1 MTFETAME
9 KLGTLQRF
17 GSPGAVERVAWI
29 LEQFGNPQHQLQCI
43 HVAGT
48 NGKGSTCAM
57 LSSILREAGYLTGLF
72 VSPYI
77 IEFRERIQINGEMI
91 PKEAFAA
98 LMEQVF
104 PYVEQLQSSGERMS
118 EFELVTVLAILWF
131 SKQKC
136 DVVVFE
142 VGVGGKRDSTNVI
155 TNVLVSVLTSVSM
168 DHTEVLGDTIEKIT
182 RDKCGIMKPN
192 GTFVV
197 APCQKAEVM
206 PIVKE
211 EAEKPNNCVV
221 EASMNAIQLL
231 HTDLNGTDFLYH
243 GSTLHLPLIGVHQS
257 FNVCTVLAVTE
268 QLKQKGFSIEINHI
282 KAGLE
287 KVRFPAR
294 WEIVRK
300 HPLIIIDGAH
310 NQDGIDMLKVSVRQ
324 YLPNRT
330 IVAVIGALRDKDTDY
345 MIHALSDVFH
355 HVITITPNNP
365 RAMDAKTFALRWIA
379 CGQQATAAESVED
392 ALYRAEQ
399 LIGENGV
406 ILVCGSLFVA
416 AEVREKIKYHFME
429 K

>member
-29 LEQFGNPQHQLQCI
+29 LEQFGNPQHQLQFI

-192 GTFVV
+192 GTFVI

-211 EAEKPNNCVV
+211 EAEKQNNYVV

-268 QLKQKGFSIEINHI
+268 QLKQKGFPIEI

-287 KVRFPAR
+287 KVQFPAR

-310 NQDGIDMLKVSVRQ
+310 NQDGIDMLKASVKQ

-379 CGQQATAAESVED
+379 CGQQTTAAEDIDD
-392 ALYRAEQ
+392 AISRAEQ

-416 AEVREKIKYHFME
+416 AEAREKIKYHFME

>member
-17 GSPGAVERVAWI
+17 GSPGAVERVDWI
-29 LEQFGNPQHQLQCI
+29 LEQFGNPQHQLQFI

-57 LSSILREAGYLTGLF
+57 LSSILREAGYQTGLF

-77 IEFRERIQINGEMI
+77 IEFRERIQVNGEMI

-136 DVVVFE
+136 DIVVFE

-168 DHTEVLGDTIEKIT
+168 DHTEVLGDTLEKIT
-182 RDKCGIMKPN
+182 TDKCGIMKPN

-211 EAEKPNNCVV
+211 EAEKKDNCVI
-221 EASMNAIQLL
+221 EAFMNDIQLL
-231 HTDLNGTDFLYH
+231 HTDLNGTDFFVSWQYI
-243 GSTLHLPLIGVHQS
+243 T
-257 FNVCTVLAVTE
+257 LAVDWRTSVFE
-268 QLKQKGFSIEINHI
+268 CLYGIGCNRTIKAKGFSIEINHI

-287 KVRFPAR
+287 KVQFPAR

-310 NQDGIDMLKVSVRQ
+310 NQDGIDMLKASVKQ

-345 MIHALSDVFH
+345 MVHALADVFH

-365 RAMDAKTFALRWIA
+365 RALDAKKHLHCVGLPVDSKRLLRMI
-379 CGQQATAAESVED
+379 
-392 ALYRAEQ
+392 
-399 LIGENGV
+399 
-406 ILVCGSLFVA
+406 
-416 AEVREKIKYHFME
+416 
-429 K
+429 

>member
-29 LEQFGNPQHQLQCI
+29 LEQFGNPQHQLQFI

-57 LSSILREAGYLTGLF
+57 LSSILREAGYQTGLF

-77 IEFRERIQINGEMI
+77 IEFRERIQVNGEMI

-136 DVVVFE
+136 DIVVFE

-168 DHTEVLGDTIEKIT
+168 DHTEVLGDTLEKIT
-182 RDKCGIMKPN
+182 TDKCGIMKPN

-197 APCQKAEVM
+197 APCQ
-206 PIVKE
+206 
-211 EAEKPNNCVV
+211 EAEKKDNCVI
-221 EASMNAIQLL
+221 EAFMNDIQLL

-257 FNVCTVLAVTE
+257 LNVCTVLAVTE

-287 KVRFPAR
+287 KVQFPAR

-310 NQDGIDMLKVSVRQ
+310 NQDGIDMLKASVKQ

-345 MIHALSDVFH
+345 MVHALADVFH

-365 RAMDAKTFALRWIA
+365 RALDAKTFALRWIA
-379 CGQQATAAESVED
+379 CGQQTTAADDIDD
-392 ALYRAEQ
+392 AISRAEQ

-416 AEVREKIKYHFME
+416 AEAREKIKYHFME

>member
-29 LEQFGNPQHQLQCI
+29 LEQFGNPQHQLQFI

-155 TNVLVSVLTSVSM
+155 TNVLVSVLT
-168 DHTEVLGDTIEKIT
+168 
-182 RDKCGIMKPN
+182 
-192 GTFVV
+192 
-197 APCQKAEVM
+197 
-206 PIVKE
+206 
-211 EAEKPNNCVV
+211 
-221 EASMNAIQLL
+221 IQR
-231 HTDLNGTDFLYH
+231 Y
-243 GSTLHLPLIGVHQS
+243 
-257 FNVCTVLAVTE
+257 
-268 QLKQKGFSIEINHI
+268 
-282 KAGLE
+282 
-287 KVRFPAR
+287 
-294 WEIVRK
+294 WEI
-300 HPLIIIDGAH
+300 P
-310 NQDGIDMLKVSVRQ
+310 
-324 YLPNRT
+324 
-330 IVAVIGALRDKDTDY
+330 
-345 MIHALSDVFH
+345 
-355 HVITITPNNP
+355 
-365 RAMDAKTFALRWIA
+365 
-379 CGQQATAAESVED
+379 
-392 ALYRAEQ
+392 
-399 LIGENGV
+399 
-406 ILVCGSLFVA
+406 
-416 AEVREKIKYHFME
+416 
-429 K
+429 